1 MGTRECLAEKG
12 WPGSKRYCVLG
23 LVGGLRV
30 AWGAAPPFHSWMWAP
45 GPPGGASRRGPPPP
59 FPLTTTLP
67 PSPSHKVDV
76 GTRCW
81 QLPPGGGL
89 PRVYLELRA
98 ASLSSD
104 GDRGSAEGTDDAAAA
119 GGRGGGGG
127 RGEEGGGERG
137 STGCSNSSGGSG
149 ENRTARAR
157 MGTGTGGSPLAA
169 WLYKAEY
176 RPLTQQAVS
185 EGDAEGQELHPAAGK
200 PFATW
205 LYKKAYCPPSPSA
218 VLSSTTAPAV
228 LEADSSSSSA
238 CL

>member
-1 MGTRECLAEKG
+1 MLPSSRPLLTHTTPALPSHRCWQL
-12 WPGSKRYCVLG
+12 
-23 LVGGLRV
+23 
-30 AWGAAPPFHSWMWAP
+30 PPTPLH
-45 GPPGGASRRGPPPP
+45 GPPP
-59 FPLTTTLP
+59 LLQ
-67 PSPSHKVDV
+67 VDV

-119 GGRGGGGG
+119 GGKGGGGG

-218 VLSSTTAPAV
+218 VLSSTAAPAV
-228 LEADSSSSSA
+228 LEAD
-238 CL
+238 CE